1 MLLLLLS
8 KPALALNP
16 DSIIVYRNIVFEG
29 GGVRGI
35 AYTGALAVLYQQH
48 KLDSLERVG
57 GTSVGAITA
66 LLVALNYTPDEM
78 RTVLDDLKIQQFND
92 GQWFFIGGFSR
103 MARRYGWYR
112 GQRFER
118 WLEGL
123 ISPKTGNSYLTFA
136 ELHQRRSQRFHDLYV
151 TGTNLTTQRAVVFSH
166 EQTPDMPLKTA
177 VRISMSIRLYFGAVF
192 LDQNNQ
198 VVARPRRGQAYQ
210 ILVDGGITANYPL
223 DLFDTPGHPNPETLG
238 LKLERP
244 AQLAQLQTTGNGV
257 ATYPIHSLPDY
268 VSAFYNYVIENLNQR
283 GPLADEQRRTI
294 YISMEG
300 IKPRVRRM
308 NVADRT
314 TLIESGKRAATQFL
328 TR

>member
-1 MLLLLLS
+1 M
-8 KPALALNP
+8 
-16 DSIIVYRNIVFEG
+16 VYRNIVFEG

-35 AYTGALAVLYQQH
+35 AYTGALAVLDQGH

-66 LLVALNYTPDEM
+66 LLLALGYSPDEM
-78 RTVLDDLKIQQFND
+78 RTVLDNLKIQQFND
-92 GQWFFIGGFSR
+92 GHWFFIGGFSR
-103 MARRYGWYR
+103 MSRRYGWYR
-112 GQRFER
+112 GQRFEK

-123 ISPKTGNSYLTFA
+123 ISRKTGNAQLTFA
-136 ELHQRRSQRFHDLYV
+136 QLHQLKSQRFRDLYV

-166 EQTPDMPLKTA
+166 ENTPAMPLKTA
-177 VRISMSIRLYFGAVF
+177 VRISLSIPLYFGAVF
-192 LDQNNQ
+192 LDQQNR
-198 VVARPRRGQAYQ
+198 VVARPRQGQAYQ

-223 DLFDTPGHPNPETLG
+223 DLFDKQGQPNSETIG

-244 AQLAQLQTTGNGV
+244 AQLAQLQSDSTI
-257 ATYPIHSLPDY
+257 ALYPINSLPDY
-268 VSAFYNYVIENLNQR
+268 ISAFYNYVIENLNRR

-308 NVADRT
+308 SIADRT
-314 TLIESGKRAATQFL
+314 TLISSGERAARQFL
-328 TR
+328 ERHEAMQR